1 MDSISGISGLTYST
15 GLSGDTTSTTSTTT
29 GTDTTSTISDKQ
41 MFNAGLVTSTLDK
54 LNDKTSGGNADYDFQ
69 KTVLSGKA
77 ASIGLDLTA

>member
-15 GLSGDTTSTTSTTT
+15 GLSGDTTSTTT
-29 GTDTTSTISDKQ
+29 GPDPTSTISDKQ

-77 ASIGLDLTA
+77 ASIGLDLKA

>member
-15 GLSGDTTSTTSTTT
+15 GLSGDTTSTTT
-29 GTDTTSTISDKQ
+29 GPDPTSTISDKQ